1 MAWLLFLVLCV
12 LFASAYTW
20 GHHDGR
26 DEGYAEGYL
35 DGYNSATDKWQPSD
49 SVRVIPP
56 RD

>member
-1 MAWLLFLVLCV
+1 MAWLLFFVLCV